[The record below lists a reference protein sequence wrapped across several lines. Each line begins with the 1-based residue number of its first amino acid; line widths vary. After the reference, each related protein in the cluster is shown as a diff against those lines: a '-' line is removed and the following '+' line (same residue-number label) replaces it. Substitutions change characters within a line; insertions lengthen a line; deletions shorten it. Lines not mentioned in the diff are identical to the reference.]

1 MCQDFHW
8 RLQETQNFLV
18 VFHFLKF
25 KMALKRRRYSDNTM
39 IKQHCG
45 RHLLSVRPCASQ
57 NALNNTVIAAKGPK
71 DSTLEQT
78 TLNRRQV
85 LLQANEFSP
94 ETV

>member
-1 MCQDFHW
+1 VSGLSLEASRDPEFPCD
-8 RLQETQNFLV
+8 
-18 VFHFLKF
+18 VFRFLKL

-45 RHLLSVRPCASQ
+45 MHFLHFRPCASQ
-57 NALNNTVIAAKGPK
+57 NALNNTAIAVKSPK

-94 ETV
+94 EDV

>member
-1 MCQDFHW
+1 VSG
-8 RLQETQNFLV
+8 LSLETSRDPEFPCD
-18 VFHFLKF
+18 VFHFLKL
-25 KMALKRRRYSDNTM
+25 KMTLKRRRFSDNTTT
-39 IKQHCG
+39 KQHCG
-45 RHLLSVRPCASQ
+45 MHLLSFRQCASQ
-57 NALNNTVIAAKGPK
+57 NALNSTVIAVKSPK

>member
-1 MCQDFHW
+1 VSGISLEASRDPEFPCD
-8 RLQETQNFLV
+8 
-18 VFHFLKF
+18 VFHLLKL
-25 KMALKRRRYSDNTM
+25 KMALKRRRFNDNTM

-45 RHLLSVRPCASQ
+45 MHVLSFRPCTLQ
-57 NALNNTVIAAKGPK
+57 NALNSTAIAVKSPK